1 MGHAYLI
8 MDFCK
13 KNKQY
18 FDRKETD
25 DGEEC
30 LFYFKTGAYLQ
41 PPTFDKTLIDN
52 FIKENNINA
61 EWDKYTPMLLRVKIE
76 FKPYMCR

>member
-18 FDRKETD
+18 FDR
-25 DGEEC
+25 EEENGVVI
-30 LFYFKTGAYLQ
+30 FNFKTGPYLK

-52 FIKENNINA
+52 FIQENNLNA
-61 EWDKYTPMLLRVKIE
+61 TWDDITPMVLRVKID
-76 FKPYMCR
+76 Y